1 MTNTTIDLP
10 THVRDYFEALNELDR
25 QTFLNCFVEDAIT
38 RDPYGGPVYE
48 GRSGLEKFFDG
59 VEKTWASFEMAP
71 QAAYRGGDRLAVPW
85 RTLAVAKNGRQA
97 EFSGVNVFTV
107 AGDGRIRELDAYWDF
122 RAMLA
127 QIRD

>member
-1 MTNTTIDLP
+1 MTSTTIDLP
-10 THVRDYFEALNELDR
+10 TRVRDYFDALNELDR
-25 QTFLNCFVEDAIT
+25 QSFLSCFTENAVT

-48 GRSGLEKFFDG
+48 GRAGLEKFFDG
-59 VEKTWASFEMAP
+59 VESTWQAFEMTP
-71 QAAYRGGDRLAVPW
+71 EAAYRGGDRLAVPW
-85 RTLAVAKNGRQA
+85 RTVAEAKNGSRA

-122 RAMLA
+122 RGMLA